1 MINLIVNGQVL
12 DLFKKETFAIS
23 KAISKLGDFDLR
35 HGDVSISFK
44 VPSTAKNVAILG
56 YLSSLNNY
64 NLAAFKR
71 FDGEIR
77 EDESVLSSGYFQ
89 VIKIDQSKSN
99 IELRFFGGNSD
110 WFDLIKKRDIN
121 KTYLN
126 ETIGGNQKSYS
137 FDEYNHKFEGE
148 SIKASW
154 DNDDGYF
161 YFPIDS
167 GADSNRATSNN
178 FTVDDFQL
186 GVFQHT
192 IVKKI
197 FDSIGVKLQ
206 GSLFN
211 DPLYFNSL
219 VNLPID
225 MDQFSKKNNEK
236 RFTVGSNN
244 QTISTSTPEAINY
257 ANSDHDNQWDGGTF
271 TSKSDIDTINFSLD
285 LLLNGANFAYL
296 GDIELTIKYTI
307 NGVPQTDSVN
317 IIPQLYSQNLAET
330 EMIKYNVETFSFN
343 SVKIGDTFEFLIRT
357 INSAASPSFKY
368 TIFDGFNFEYKG
380 WVEGSFSYSLDGLI
394 TPYNIVDAMP
404 EINQATFIKDVM
416 FRHGAVSQFN
426 SKTRTL
432 TINKF
437 QDLEQKKHLS
447 VDYSDKI
454 DLSKPPVFDFTKVLK
469 SFKRTSKIIYAE
481 DDADNEL
488 SIFNKKLG
496 IGLGNASKEIDND
509 NLNGEGVV
517 YESVF
522 SATSQGWT
530 FPYPV
535 DGSDSLSKFYLP
547 NMRYSVDVE
556 DVKEFNA
563 RILLKAGKLDVESFN
578 KGGYIDILFN
588 GNYEGSM
595 GYAYFAKQS
604 LNETGLTDTS
614 LNLNLDTLAFDNQK
628 QSTTNYIG
636 NTLLEKNYG
645 LYFDIL
651 KQPIHLSIYLNVN
664 ALDIQQLD
672 FFKPIWL
679 DFSLGR
685 GYYYLDNV
693 SQYKGDGTSTKF
705 ELVKI

>member
-23 KAISKLGDFDLR
+23 KAVSKLGEFDLR

-44 VPSTAKNVAILG
+44 VPSTGKNVAMLG

-71 FDGEIR
+71 FNGEIR
-77 EDESVLSSGYFQ
+77 EEESVLSSGYFQ
-89 VIKIDQSKSN
+89 VINIDQSKSN

-110 WFDLIKKRDIN
+110 WFDLIKKRDVN

-137 FDEYNHKFEGE
+137 LQEYNHKFEAE
-148 SIKASW
+148 SIKSSW
-154 DNDDGYF
+154 EYEEGYF

-197 FDSIGVKLQ
+197 FDSIGVKLN

-211 DPLYFNSL
+211 DPVYFNTL

-225 MDQFSKKNNEK
+225 LGNLVNIDSLVKNFRPLVQPLTGQGPSDATPILFDQQDYDKQWNGTVFTAAYDMD
-236 RFTVGSNN
+236 
-244 QTISTSTPEAINY
+244 AIGFVIELVTEQ
-257 ANSDHDNQWDGGTF
+257 D
-271 TSKSDIDTINFSLD
+271 INFASSAVID
-285 LLLNGANFAYL
+285 YE
-296 GDIELTIKYTI
+296 IWI
-307 NGVPQTDSVN
+307 NGVNEYQDFTTPNNTVDKLTFN
-317 IIPQLYSQNLAET
+317 IVGAE
-330 EMIKYNVETFSFN
+330 FSSTGDFPGLN
-343 SVKIGDTFEFLIRT
+343 IGDTVEFRFKGNFNDVT
-357 INSAASPSFKY
+357 SDINVVNSSTGTGAYSR
-368 TIFDGFNFEYKG
+368 FEYNMENA
-380 WVEGSFSYSLDGLI
+380 VADYDINLAI
-394 TPYNIVDAMP
+394 P

-416 FRHGAVSQFN
+416 FRHGAISQYN
-426 SKTRTL
+426 SNTRTL

-447 VDYSDKI
+447 VDYSEKI

-481 DDADNEL
+481 DDSDNEL
-488 SIFNKKLG
+488 SIFKNKLG
-496 IGLGNASKEIDND
+496 IGLGDASKEIDND
-509 NLNGEGVV
+509 NLSGEGVV

-522 SATSQGWT
+522 SATLQGYT

-535 DGSDSLSKFYLP
+535 NGNNDNSKFYLP
-547 NMRYSVDVE
+547 NMRYSVDPE
-556 DVKEFNA
+556 NIKDLQP

-595 GYAYFAKQS
+595 GYAYFAKQQVS
-604 LNETGLTDTS
+604 LDDNS

-636 NTLLEKNYG
+636 NTILQKNYR
-645 LYFDIL
+645 LYFEIL

>member
-23 KAISKLGDFDLR
+23 KAVSKLGEFDLR

-44 VPSTAKNVAILG
+44 VPSTAKNVAVFG

-64 NLAAFKR
+64 DLSAFKR
-71 FDGEIR
+71 FEGEIR
-77 EDESVLSSGYFQ
+77 EDESIISSGFFQ
-89 VIKIDQSKSN
+89 VLNINNSKSEVQ
-99 IELRFFGGNSD
+99 IRFFGGNSE

-121 KTYLN
+121 KFYPN
-126 ETIGGNQKSYS
+126 ETIGGNHKSYS
-137 FDEYNHKFEGE
+137 LRGFNHKFNPET
-148 SIKASW
+148 IKASW
-154 DNDDGYF
+154 NNDYTDGYF

-178 FTVDDFQL
+178 FTEDDFQL
-186 GVFQHT
+186 GFFQHI
-192 IVKKI
+192 IVKSI
-197 FDSIGVKLQ
+197 FDSIGIKLQ

-211 DPLYFNSL
+211 DPVYFNTMVNIPTNVSNVANIESL
-219 VNLPID
+219 T
-225 MDQFSKKNNEK
+225 K
-236 RFTVGSNN
+236 RFTPLKHLLSGSGVGNDKPINFN
-244 QTISTSTPEAINY
+244 QQDYDE
-257 ANSDHDNQWDGGTF
+257 QWNGTVF
-271 TSKSDIDTINFSLD
+271 TSAYDMDAISFVFDIVTEKDD
-285 LLLNGANFAYL
+285 LLFNVNNA
-296 GDIELTIKYTI
+296 ELSVEVYI
-307 NGVPQTDSVN
+307 NGV
-317 IIPQLYSQNLAET
+317 SQNYGASFTPDNGDDKL
-330 EMIKYNVETFSFN
+330 TFQRFGNEFSSTGDFPAL
-343 SVKIGDTFEFLIRT
+343 SIGDTVEYRFQS
-357 INSAASPSFKY
+357 NN
-368 TIFDGFNFEYKG
+368 FNDNTTK
-380 WVEGSFSYSLDGLI
+380 I
-394 TPYNIVDAMP
+394 NIVKSSTGSGISSSMTYIMENAVANYD
-404 EINQATFIKDVM
+404 INLANFVKDVM
-416 FRHGAVSQFN
+416 FRHGAISQYN
-426 SKTRTL
+426 SNTRTL

-437 QDLEQKKHLS
+437 QDLEKNKRLAI
-447 VDYSDKI
+447 DFSDKV
-454 DLSKPPVFDFTKVLK
+454 DLSKPPVFDFTKVLQN
-469 SFKRTSKIIYAE
+469 FKKTSKITYSPDE
-481 DDADNEL
+481 EDNEL
-488 SIFNKKLG
+488 VIFNKAFKQ
-496 IGLGNASKEIDND
+496 GLGDAVKEIDND
-509 NLNGEGVV
+509 NLSGEGVI

-522 SATSQGWT
+522 SATLQGYT

-535 DGSDSLSKFYLP
+535 NGNNDNSKFYLP
-547 NMRYSVDVE
+547 NMRYAVDPE
-556 DVKEFNA
+556 NIKDLQP

-595 GYAYFAKQS
+595 GYAYFAKQQVS
-604 LNETGLTDTS
+604 LDDNS

-636 NTLLEKNYG
+636 NTILQKNYR
-645 LYFDIL
+645 LYFEIL